1 MTTPDKCQ
9 MALKEWAITCEA
21 IGRGDQIL
29 LLRKGGIHEDG
40 KDFRVIHREFL
51 LYPTYEHQKADLLR
65 EEHQPALEALLE
77 RPRDERQITFTHL
90 AVADE
95 VLELEDQGKVDD
107 LAPHYIW
114 TTDYAQSRLRWKPML
129 PLTVMLSARLPA
141 GEAGHGAVDPGVQR
155 LHLVGGDTGGCASG
169 QDGTGPDRRS
179 SSGRRWMQSR
189 AAWVSRWQRGSSF
202 PSPLRERAGVRVKSC
217 TSGTMVRPW
226 ARQPDAGSVGE
237 SI

>member
-1 MTTPDKCQ
+1 MTTPDKCH

-65 EEHQPALEALLE
+65 PEHQPSLADLLE
-77 RPRDERQITFTHL
+77 RSRDDKQITFTHF
-90 AVADE
+90 ARAEE

-129 PLTVMLSARLPA
+129 PLSVMLLRVYRL
-141 GEAGHGAVDPGVQR
+141 EAPVTVPWIPEY
-155 LHLVGGDTGGCASG
+155 GGCTSWVEVLA
-169 QDGTGPDRRS
+169 DVPL
-179 SSGRRWMQSR
+179 GRLEPVLSDSEFQRQVDEIKGSLGLV
-189 AAWVSRWQRGSSF
+189 AA
-202 PSPLRERAGVRVKSC
+202 AG
-217 TSGTMVRPW
+217 
-226 ARQPDAGSVGE
+226 
-237 SI
+237 

>member
-65 EEHQPALEALLE
+65 EEHQAALESLLE
-77 RPRDERQITFTHL
+77 RPRDEKQIMFTHF
-90 AVADE
+90 ATADE

-129 PLTVMLSARLPA
+129 PLTVMLLRAYRLENPVTVPWIP
-141 GEAGHGAVDPGVQR
+141 EY
-155 LHLVGGDTGGCASG
+155 SG
-169 QDGTGPDRRS
+169 
-179 SSGRRWMQSR
+179 
-189 AAWVSRWQRGSSF
+189 
-202 PSPLRERAGVRVKSC
+202 C
-217 TSGTMVRPW
+217 TSWVEILADVPLGRMEPVLT
-226 ARQPDAGSVGE
+226 DAQFRAQVDAIKGSLGLAVAAG
-237 SI
+237 